1 VGCISDQTSDPGN
14 TVFLYDWPQR
24 FSGSVGNKLYEALSI
39 NVKDLFELILHIPG
53 HKYLF
58 EKLKKF
64 GTNT

>member
-1 VGCISDQTSDPGN
+1 MHIRPNFGPWQY
-14 TVFLYDWPQR
+14 VFLYEWPQR

-53 HKYLF
+53 QNYLF
-58 EKLKKF
+58 EKHKKF